1 MAASSQAFRLVAVLL
16 VVPAAG
22 CLSSTYVIPRQD
34 ALALTQL
41 APERRGDSVRVV
53 QEIFADT
60 PERAPSV
67 TGSTQLDLAPR
78 VYVFG
83 GVSGGSGVGGS
94 GVGGGA
100 VGGGTVAVAPPG
112 GGGTVGV
119 TPGGGTVGA
128 APTAGT
134 VGVTPAPGGTA
145 PGGTAPNPSGSGG
158 TGGGS
163 GGSGGSGGG
172 GDGTAVVVVVVVAL
186 SAVVALVLAGTE
198 GARYDGWARLNPMH
212 PVHVLA
218 SDGST
223 SWVPLALLDAQTAA
237 AATELLVSE
246 DEGPFLTLGRAPLNR
261 VGFVYGMEGGVASLR
276 GRRGLT
282 GAAFAA
288 HVQLG
293 FFPLQ
298 QLGLLFDTLLGLG
311 DRDGNTLVNAQFGGE
326 LQALPLALGPV
337 HLGAFGRVGTASPT
351 QRDERWALSVGG
363 GGLVQLELTTR
374 LALTLR
380 GGATYVNEARGGVV
394 TGEGMLGLAVY

>member
-1 MAASSQAFRLVAVLL
+1 MGASRFAFRLVAALL

-22 CLSSTYVIPRQD
+22 CLSSTYVIPRAD

-53 QEIFADT
+53 QDIFAET

-67 TGSTQLDLAPR
+67 SGSTQLDLTPR

-83 GVSGGSGVGGS
+83 GVGGGGSVGGS
-94 GVGGGA
+94 A
-100 VGGGTVAVAPPG
+100 VGGGTVAVASPG

-134 VGVTPAPGGTA
+134 VGATPAPGGAA
-145 PGGTAPNPSGSGG
+145 PGGTAPNPSGGGG

-163 GGSGGSGGG
+163 GGGSGEGA
-172 GDGTAVVVVVVVAL
+172 AVVVVVVVAL

-246 DEGPFLTLGRAPLNR
+246 DEGPFVTLGRAPLNR

-380 GGATYVNEARGGVV
+380 GGATYVNEARGGVI
-394 TGEGMLGLAVY
+394 TGEGMVGLAVY

>member
-16 VVPAAG
+16 ALPAAG
-22 CLSSTYVIPRQD
+22 CLSSTYVIPRAD

-41 APERRGDSVRVV
+41 APARRGDSVRVV

-78 VYVFG
+78 VYVYG
-83 GVSGGSGVGGS
+83 GVSGGGS
-94 GVGGGA
+94 VGGGA

-112 GGGTVGV
+112 GAGTVGV
-119 TPGGGTVGA
+119 TPGGGTAGA

-145 PGGTAPNPSGSGG
+145 PNPSGGGG
-158 TGGGS
+158 TG

-380 GGATYVNEARGGVV
+380 GGATYVNEARGGVI
-394 TGEGMLGLAVY
+394 TGEGMVGLAVY

>member
-16 VVPAAG
+16 ALPAAG
-22 CLSSTYVIPRQD
+22 CLSSTYVIPRAD

-78 VYVFG
+78 VYVYG
-83 GVSGGSGVGGS
+83 GVSGGGS
-94 GVGGGA
+94 VGGGA

-112 GGGTVGV
+112 GAGTVGV
-119 TPGGGTVGA
+119 TPGGGTAGA

-145 PGGTAPNPSGSGG
+145 PNPSGGGG

-163 GGSGGSGGG
+163 GGSGGGGE
-172 GDGTAVVVVVVVAL
+172 GTAVVVVVVVAL

-380 GGATYVNEARGGVV
+380 GGATYVNEARGGVI
-394 TGEGMLGLAVY
+394 TGEGMVGLAVY

>member
-1 MAASSQAFRLVAVLL
+1 MGASRFAFRLVAALL

-22 CLSSTYVIPRQD
+22 CLSSTYVIPRAD

-53 QEIFADT
+53 QDIFAET

-67 TGSTQLDLAPR
+67 SGSTQLDLTPR

-83 GVSGGSGVGGS
+83 GVSGGGSVGGGS
-94 GVGGGA
+94 VGGGA
-100 VGGGTVAVAPPG
+100 VGGGTVAVASPG

-134 VGVTPAPGGTA
+134 VGATPAPGGAA
-145 PGGTAPNPSGSGG
+145 PGGTAPNPSGGGG

-163 GGSGGSGGG
+163 GGGSGEGA
-172 GDGTAVVVVVVVAL
+172 AVVVVVVVAL

-246 DEGPFLTLGRAPLNR
+246 DEGPFVTLGRAPLNR

-276 GRRGLT
+276 GRRGPT

-351 QRDERWALSVGG
+351 QRDEPWALSAGG

-394 TGEGMLGLAVY
+394 TGEGMVGLAVY

>member
-16 VVPAAG
+16 ALPAAG
-22 CLSSTYVIPRQD
+22 CLSSTYVIPRAD

-78 VYVFG
+78 VYVYG
-83 GVSGGSGVGGS
+83 GVSGGGS
-94 GVGGGA
+94 VGGGA
-100 VGGGTVAVAPPG
+100 VGGGTVAAAPPG
-112 GGGTVGV
+112 GAGTVGV
-119 TPGGGTVGA
+119 TPGGGTAGA
-128 APTAGT
+128 APPAGP

-145 PGGTAPNPSGSGG
+145 PNPSGGGG
-158 TGGGS
+158 TG

-261 VGFVYGMEGGVASLR
+261 VGVVYGMEGGVASLR

-380 GGATYVNEARGGVV
+380 GGATYVNEARGGVI
-394 TGEGMLGLAVY
+394 TGEGMVGLAVY

>member
-16 VVPAAG
+16 ALPAAG
-22 CLSSTYVIPRQD
+22 CLSSTYVIPRAD

-78 VYVFG
+78 VYVYG
-83 GVSGGSGVGGS
+83 GVSGGGS
-94 GVGGGA
+94 VGGGA

-112 GGGTVGV
+112 GAGTVGV
-119 TPGGGTVGA
+119 TPGGGTAGA

-145 PGGTAPNPSGSGG
+145 PNPSGGGG
-158 TGGGS
+158 TG

-380 GGATYVNEARGGVV
+380 GGATYVNEARGGVI
-394 TGEGMLGLAVY
+394 TGEGMVGLAVY